1 MKKLMLSKDCI
12 LEKDCAAITKE
23 LMKGSFIIACDI
35 NEKKQIVLQNVF
47 HYTAAKRLLEYYSL
61 FPDEKNERRML
72 RLEMGIM
79 ITGCR
84 DVYKDIYGIIEHGLV
99 NFDTFIIDK
108 HNNLYTEVVY
118 DKYGGS
124 MRPQEYKR

>member
-1 MKKLMLSKDCI
+1 MKKLVLSKDCI
-12 LEKDCAAITKE
+12 LEKDCDAITKE

-72 RLEMGIM
+72 RLEIGIM
-79 ITGCR
+79 ITGCK
-84 DVYKDIYGIIEHGLV
+84 DVYKDIYGLIEHASV
-99 NFDTFIIDK
+99 DFDTFIIDR

-124 MRPQEYKR
+124 MRPQ